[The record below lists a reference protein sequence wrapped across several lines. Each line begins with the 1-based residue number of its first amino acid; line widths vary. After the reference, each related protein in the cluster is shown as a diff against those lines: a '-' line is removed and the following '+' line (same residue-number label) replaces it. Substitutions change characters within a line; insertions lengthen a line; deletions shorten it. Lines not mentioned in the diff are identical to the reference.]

1 MLTANAKHDSGGRM
15 RWHAIDANHRTNG
28 FQPLASFHPPR
39 RATLLRRF
47 TLVSLATTIVIGV
60 LFGVITAQLVESFAL
75 RQQARAIADQV
86 TELAASRLV
95 LEDFLQ
101 SPPGRRPQVEQ
112 AMRELAGKAN
122 IVHITLWSNR
132 AKILYSDE
140 PQAPDRTPA
149 VQTGIGRALKGQLQW
164 SLRPPQ
170 ATRRSGPVL
179 EVLIPVMVPRLLQ
192 PVAVYQVL
200 ADLSGL
206 APALARLIWSVQISV
221 VLGVLVLYAALF
233 AIVRA
238 SSADLERKESALR
251 WAFTGIIRS
260 LVNALDVR
268 DMATAHHSSRV
279 AERAVEIARAMQIS
293 EATVNEVQAA
303 AFLHDVG
310 KIGIADQILLKPDAL
325 TEAERA
331 IVERHAVLGYDILDP
346 VAIPEG
352 IKLAVRHSHERWDG
366 RGYPDGLAGTAIP
379 LAARIVAVVDAY
391 EALTTD
397 RPYRAARRPPKAM
410 EEIKRSAGTQ
420 FDPQVVEAAL
430 RIWKRSADGR
440 GMRVVGQAPSHEAGQ

>member
-1 MLTANAKHDSGGRM
+1 
-15 RWHAIDANHRTNG
+15 
-28 FQPLASFHPPR
+28 
-39 RATLLRRF
+39 
-47 TLVSLATTIVIGV
+47 
-60 LFGVITAQLVESFAL
+60 
-75 RQQARAIADQV
+75 
-86 TELAASRLV
+86 
-95 LEDFLQ
+95 
-101 SPPGRRPQVEQ
+101 
-112 AMRELAGKAN
+112 MRELVGKAN
-122 IVHITLWSNR
+122 IVHVTLWSDR
-132 AKILYSDE
+132 ARILYSDE

-149 VQTGIGRALKGQLQW
+149 VETDIGRALKGQLQW
-164 SLRPPQ
+164 SLRPVRQ
-170 ATRRSGPVL
+170 ATRGGGPVM
-179 EVLIPVMVPRLLQ
+179 EVLIPVMVSGMPQ

-221 VLGVLVLYAALF
+221 VLSVLVLYAALF
-233 AIVRA
+233 TIVRA
-238 SSADLERKESALR
+238 ASGDLEGKESALR

-279 AERAVEIARAMQIS
+279 AEHAVKIARAMRIP
-293 EATVNEVQAA
+293 EATVNEVQVA

-310 KIGIADQILLKPDAL
+310 KIGIPDHILLKPDAL
-325 TEAERA
+325 TEEERA
-331 IVERHAVLGYDILDP
+331 IVERHAALGYDILDP

-366 RGYPDGLAGTAIP
+366 RGYPDGLAGDAIP

-397 RPYRAARRPPKAM
+397 RPYRSARPPRKAM
-410 EEIKRSAGTQ
+410 EEIKLSAGTQ

-430 RIWKRSADGR
+430 RVWKRSVDRR
-440 GMRVVGQAPSHEAGQ
+440 GMLVVGQAASHEASQERHNFGSVR